1 MIKQKEKIAK
11 KKLKRNGSI
20 EGRYS
25 SELESWVGFLGK
37 IKNGVGCANEG
48 DDREALDM
56 VGDKG
61 GIGLKR
67 KLSVMSNS

>member
-25 SELESWVGFLGK
+25 SELES
-37 IKNGVGCANEG
+37 
-48 DDREALDM
+48 
-56 VGDKG
+56 
-61 GIGLKR
+61 
-67 KLSVMSNS
+67 